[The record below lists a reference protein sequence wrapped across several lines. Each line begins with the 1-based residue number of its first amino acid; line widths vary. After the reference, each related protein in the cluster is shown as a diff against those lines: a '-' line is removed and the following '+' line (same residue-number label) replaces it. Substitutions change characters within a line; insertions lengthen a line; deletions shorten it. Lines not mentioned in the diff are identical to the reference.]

1 MILVLIFGGPFPEI
15 NMRTGSS
22 VQLKQAVINKAYA
35 FRNPFLKIPTSW
47 KKMPFKHASWY
58 LDLTGWR
65 APSLAIQ
72 DHL

>member
-1 MILVLIFGGPFPEI
+1 MILALIFGGSFPAI

-22 VQLKQAVINKAYA
+22 VQLKQAVITKAYA
-35 FRNPFLKIPTSW
+35 FRIPFFKIPTSW
-47 KKMPFKHASWY
+47 KKMPLKYASRH

-65 APSLAIQ
+65 APSLARQ